1 MSWIAYIIAILLF
14 LLLIVSHEFGH
25 FATAK
30 LCGIKVN
37 EFSVGMG
44 PLIFHK
50 TKGETEYSLRAL
62 PIGGFCRL
70 EGEDG
75 DSEDSRAFSKAV
87 WWKKIIILAAGAFMN
102 IMLALIIMTALYTWA
117 GSVSTTVGTVMD
129 GKPAYE
135 AGVLEGDTIIAV
147 NGVETPE
154 WTDVV
159 NSINQAGE
167 NVVLTVKRGSDTVE
181 ISIDTYVN
189 DDGRN
194 VVGIMPKLQHSVVH
208 AFKYSLSV
216 TGDFMLSMR
225 DFFVQLFTGKASSDD
240 VVGVVGMVS
249 MIGET
254 AQVGIANVIF
264 LMCIISLNL
273 GIVNLLPL
281 PALDGGRILFV
292 IIRAIFRGKISDQ
305 AESYVH
311 AAGMVLLMALMVFL
325 VFNDTLRLF
334 RG

>member
-1 MSWIAYIIAILLF
+1 MSWTAYLTAIFLF

-25 FATAK
+25 YAAAK
-30 LCGIKVN
+30 LCGVRVN

-44 PLIFHK
+44 PLIWHK
-50 TKGETEYSLRAL
+50 IKGDTEYSLRAF

-75 DSEDSRAFSKAV
+75 ESEDAGSFGRAGAL
-87 WWKKIIILAAGAFMN
+87 KKTLILAAGAFMN
-102 IMLALIIMTALYTWA
+102 IALALLIMTALYTWIGEA
-117 GSVSTTVGTVMD
+117 GNTVGGLVE

-135 AGVLEGDTIIAV
+135 AGVLSGDRIVSV
-147 NGVETPE
+147 NGIETYE
-154 WTDVV
+154 WQEIVSNID
-159 NSINQAGE
+159 SSGE
-167 NVVLTVKRGSDTVE
+167 ELTLTVERGSE
-181 ISIDTYVN
+181 ILSFEVPTYKSA
-189 DDGRN
+189 DGRN
-194 VVGIMPKLQHSVVH
+194 VIGISPRIRHNVLNSFV
-208 AFKYSLSV
+208 YSLRV

-225 DFFVQLFTGKASSDD
+225 DFFVHLFTGRVSSDE

-249 MIGET
+249 MIGDS
-254 AQVGIANVIF
+254 ARAGISSVIF

-273 GIVNLLPL
+273 GVVNLLPL

-292 IIRAIFRGKISDQ
+292 IIRAAARGRISDK

-311 AAGMVLLMALMVFL
+311 GIGMVLLMALMVFL
-325 VFNDTLRLF
+325 IFNDTLRII

>member
-1 MSWIAYIIAILLF
+1 MSWIAYIIALFLF

-44 PLIFHK
+44 PLNWQRSR
-50 TKGETEYSLRAL
+50 GETEYSLRAL
-62 PIGGFCRL
+62 PIGGYCKL
-70 EGEDG
+70 EGENG
-75 DSEDSRAFSKAV
+75 DSDDERSFSRAK
-87 WWKKIIILAAGAFMN
+87 WWKKVIILAAGAFMN
-102 IMLALIIMTALYTWA
+102 IVLALLIMTLLYTWA
-117 GSVSTTVGTVMD
+117 GSLTTTIDTVVD
-129 GKPAYE
+129 GSPAYE
-135 AGVLEGDTIIAV
+135 AGVMPGDSILAV
-147 NGVETPE
+147 NGVKTPE
-154 WTDVV
+154 WSDV
-159 NSINQAGE
+159 INNINLAGDE
-167 NVVLTVKRGSDTVE
+167 AVLTVKRGSET
-181 ISIDTYVN
+181 IDITSSTYIN
-189 DDGRN
+189 SDGRN
-194 VVGIMPKLQHSVVH
+194 VIGITSRIRHSVVD
-208 AFKYSLSV
+208 AFSYSLAV

-254 AQVGIANVIF
+254 AKVGIANVIF

-292 IIRAIFRGKISDQ
+292 FIRALFRGKISDE
-305 AESYVH
+305 AEGYVH
-311 AAGMVLLMALMVFL
+311 AAGMVLLMGLMLFL

-334 RG
+334 GR

>member
-1 MSWIAYIIAILLF
+1 MSWIAYVIAVLLF
-14 LLLIVSHEFGH
+14 LLLIVAHEFGH
-25 FATAK
+25 FFTAK
-30 LCGIKVN
+30 LSGVKVN

-44 PLIFHK
+44 PLIYHRI
-50 TKGETEYSLRAL
+50 KGETEYSLRAL

-75 DSEDSRAFSKAV
+75 DSDDARSFSKAV

-102 IMLALIIMTALYTWA
+102 IVLALLIMTLLYTWA
-117 GSVSTTVGTVMD
+117 GSASTTIDTVVE
-129 GKPAYE
+129 GAPAYE
-135 AGVLEGDTIIAV
+135 AGIQPGDRIIAV
-147 NGVETPE
+147 NGTETSE

-159 NSINQAGE
+159 TNINLAGE
-167 NVVLTVKRGSDTVE
+167 NVTLTLKRGSETIE
-181 ISIDTYVN
+181 ISTATMVN

-194 VVGIMPKLQHSVVH
+194 VIGITSRVQHSLVE
-208 AFKYSLSV
+208 AFKYSLNV

-240 VVGVVGMVS
+240 VVGVVGIVS
-249 MIGET
+249 MVGQS
-254 AQVGIANVIF
+254 AQTGIANVIF

-273 GIVNLLPL
+273 GIVNLLPF

-292 IIRAIFRGKISDQ
+292 IIRAIFRGKISDK
-305 AESYVH
+305 AEGYVH
-311 AAGMVLLMALMVFL
+311 AAGMVLLMGLMVFL
-325 VFNDTLRLF
+325 VFNDTIRLF

>member
-1 MSWIAYIIAILLF
+1 MSWIAYVIAVLLF

-30 LCGIKVN
+30 LCGVKVN

-44 PLIFHK
+44 PLILHK
-50 TKGETEYSLRAL
+50 TKGETEYSLRAF

-87 WWKKIIILAAGAFMN
+87 WWKKVIILAAGAFMN
-102 IMLALIIMTALYTWA
+102 IILALIIMTMLYTWA
-117 GSVSTTVGTVMD
+117 GSLSTTIDRVMD
-129 GKPAYE
+129 GSPALE
-135 AGVLEGDTIIAV
+135 AGVQSGDVILAV
-147 NGVETPE
+147 NGTETPE
-154 WTDVV
+154 WSDVV
-159 NSINQAGE
+159 NNINLGGNEA
-167 NVVLTVKRGSDTVE
+167 VLTVKRGSETIQI
-181 ISIDTYVN
+181 ISPTYVN
-189 DDGRN
+189 EDGRN
-194 VVGIMPKLQHSVVH
+194 VIGITCKLQHNVLT
-208 AFKYSLSV
+208 AFRYSLDV
-216 TGDFMLSMR
+216 TKDFMLSMR

-249 MIGET
+249 MIGQS
-254 AQVGIANVIF
+254 AQTGIANVIF

-273 GIVNLLPL
+273 GIINLLPL

-292 IIRAIFRGKISDQ
+292 FIRAVFRGKISDA

-311 AAGMVLLMALMVFL
+311 AAGMILLMALMVFL

-334 RG
+334 GK